1 MKPIL
6 SAHFMDLKSFS
17 NFFGFYSLLF
27 IGLMLSAC
35 GGTSNL
41 PGKVKGEME
50 EGSALKRLLLQ
61 PEFPSSMLAYSGRVS
76 LDSRDFNVS
85 GTVKVYLENEKVC
98 WIRLS
103 KFGFEVGRFRITP
116 DSIIGIN
123 KLQRTF
129 IRTDIQSTRELIGTD
144 LSFKEIQHLVWGI
157 PMRVNRKDQ
166 IRSQD
171 SLVQVKSAKNS
182 DIQYSYLLRPP
193 LDMVSADWKQE
204 LENGAGEQHLTVKQ
218 FDFHKITDDRNFSYI
233 REYSFRSPVDQLA
246 IELNISKVALDESQS
261 TDIDIPSSYTPY

>member
-1 MKPIL
+1 MKRNMW
-6 SAHFMDLKSFS
+6 AYFMDFKSFS
-17 NFFGFYSLLF
+17 NFFGFYLLLF
-27 IGLMLSAC
+27 ISLMLSAC

-41 PGKVKGEME
+41 PDKVKGEME
-50 EGSALKRLLLQ
+50 EGSDLKRLLLQ

-76 LDSRDFNVS
+76 VDSREFNVS
-85 GTVKVYLENEKVC
+85 GTIKVYLENDKVC

-144 LSFKEIQHLVWGI
+144 LSFTEIQHLVWGI
-157 PMRVNRKDQ
+157 PMRVNRKDK
-166 IRSQD
+166 IRPQD
-171 SLVQVKSAKNS
+171 SLVQVKSSKNS

-204 LENGAGEQHLTVKQ
+204 VENGEGEQHLIVKQ
-218 FDFHKITDDRNFSYI
+218 SDFHKITDKRNFSYI
-233 REYSFRSPVDQLA
+233 REYSFRSPVDQLG
-246 IELNISKVALDESQS
+246 IELNISKVALDEPQS